1 MNGVANNKR
10 GVLPR
15 QSSSPMMKKTACAP
29 LRSALDA
36 AANITTSIIDAVIP
50 PSNDNVA
57 VPFVELNKDLWHN
70 IASYL
75 SAEDMFN
82 LALTGKKFALL
93 DIKSL
98 LREQWAKECEK
109 YVFLGFRCRGGSCRF
124 GVDYCGLPHAE
135 IRGIDFLENEEDQ
148 TEFETLPL
156 DELRGLGSNDDDNS
170 SQGDCSCYGMTSSE
184 IGAREREFEEL
195 EHAIGW
201 GWGPDF

>member
-10 GVLPR
+10 GVSPR
-15 QSSSPMMKKTACAP
+15 QSSSPVMKKTSCSP

-36 AANITTSIIDAVIP
+36 AANTTTSIIDAVIP

-98 LREQWAKECEK
+98 LREQWAFDCRVAAGLLPSSSSFDCRVA
-109 YVFLGFRCRGGSCRF
+109 VF
-124 GVDYCGLPHAE
+124 
-135 IRGIDFLENEEDQ
+135 
-148 TEFETLPL
+148 PL
-156 DELRGLGSNDDDNS
+156 
-170 SQGDCSCYGMTSSE
+170 
-184 IGAREREFEEL
+184 
-195 EHAIGW
+195 AILLVI
-201 GWGPDF
+201 

>member
-36 AANITTSIIDAVIP
+36 AANTTTSIIDAVIP

-109 YVFLGFRCRGGSCRF
+109 YVFLGFRCRGGSCQC

-135 IRGIDFLENEEDQ
+135 IRGIELENEEDQ
-148 TEFETLPL
+148 TEFDTLPL
-156 DELRGLGSNDDDNS
+156 NELRRLI
-170 SQGDCSCYGMTSSE
+170 Q
-184 IGAREREFEEL
+184 L
-195 EHAIGW
+195 
-201 GWGPDF
+201 